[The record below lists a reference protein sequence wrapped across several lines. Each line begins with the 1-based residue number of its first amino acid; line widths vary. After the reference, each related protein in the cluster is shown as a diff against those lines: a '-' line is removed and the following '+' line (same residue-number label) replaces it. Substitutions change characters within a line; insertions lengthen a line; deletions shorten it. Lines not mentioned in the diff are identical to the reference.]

1 MGLVTY
7 DKIRKIVKDTAD
19 DHTTGCLRDY
29 IYFKENHKAIAV
41 DFKSKQ

>member
-7 DKIRKIVKDTAD
+7 DKIRKIVKDRAHD
-19 DHTTGCLRDY
+19 YTTGCLPDY
-29 IYFKENHKAIAV
+29 IYFKENHKAIAI

>member
-19 DHTTGCLRDY
+19 DYTTGCLPDY
-29 IYFKENHKAIAV
+29 IYFKENHKAIAI